1 MKSRRRLI
9 WEIARWEF
17 GRFFKLKQQLIGL
30 VIGVVIGLAT
40 IGIGQWVKRSDKK
53 PVKVVVMENVTL
65 ALTTPP
71 GSRLN
76 FLPVNGR
83 SVAQLK
89 TEALDKKKI
98 DGILTAKGA
107 GLELIVTK
115 EPIWQ
120 DELKQIIAAAQ
131 LQQRLAARNVPPEAM
146 GTLFAPPEIALT
158 YHDPDGQANRGA
170 RTLAMVFIGLMLY
183 GVFTGNAYL
192 FTGITGEKQNR
203 VTEQVVAAVSP
214 QTWIDGKLLGLLG
227 VALGNLFFT
236 GLLVSGFIIVPQLI
250 RGNFSFAL
258 PVVRPEL
265 ALLLGAA
272 ALLGYLFWFAF
283 FAAISATIDDP
294 NNSARSVFLFVPFL
308 PLSLAFAALNNPDTP
323 AMQFLSLLPFTSPT
337 VLPARLLVG
346 NVPAWE
352 IVLSLLLLAG
362 SVWLLRRAAGK
373 IFGMGV
379 LMYGKE
385 PTMREMLRW
394 AWQA

>member
-1 MKSRRRLI
+1 MNRRKLI

-17 GRFFKLKQQLIGL
+17 GRFFKLKQQLFGL
-30 VIGVVIGLAT
+30 VIGAVIGLASM
-40 IGIGQWVKRSDKK
+40 GIGRWVKQSEKK
-53 PVKVVVMENVTL
+53 PVKVVVMESVMFAL
-65 ALTTPP
+65 AAPP

-76 FLPVNGR
+76 FLPANGR
-83 SVAQLK
+83 SEAQLK
-89 TEALDKKKI
+89 EDLDKKKME
-98 DGILTAKGA
+98 GILTAKGEK
-107 GLELIVTK
+107 LELIVTK
-115 EPIWQ
+115 EPVWQ
-120 DELKQIIAAAQ
+120 EELKQVVSAAQ
-131 LQQRLAARNVPPEAM
+131 LQQRLTAQNVPPEAM
-146 GTLFAPPEIALT
+146 GGLFAPPQIGLT
-158 YHDPDGQANRGA
+158 YHDPEGQANRGA

-183 GVFTGNAYL
+183 GVFAGNAYL

-203 VTEQVVAAVSP
+203 VTEQVVATVSP

-236 GLLVSGFIIVPQLI
+236 GLLVSGFVLIPQWV
-250 RGNFSFAL
+250 RGNFAL
-258 PVVRPEL
+258 SLPAVRPEL
-265 ALLLGAA
+265 ALLLAAA

-283 FAAISATIDDP
+283 FAAIAATVDDP

-323 AMQFLSLLPFTSPT
+323 AMTFLSLLPFTSPT

-346 NVPAWE
+346 NVAGWE
-352 IVLSLLLLAG
+352 VALSLLLLLA
-362 SVWLLRRAAGK
+362 SVWLLRRVAGK

-385 PTMREMLRW
+385 PSMREMLRW